1 MGKAM
6 SLLDKTTDILSK
18 ITKLPTDIYGLKHL
32 PTFEPHKL
40 SDDFPPDDTD
50 WLGAPDSHPPLH
62 FTPLDCDALTYAYN
76 KLTSP
81 PKLIVEIGVNRS
93 ESEVSSTSTLLK
105 LKPQECM
112 YIGIDIVDGSA
123 INNFENNVFTLRNNS
138 NEHEKLY
145 QLMNWHNHKQIDF
158 MFVDGWHS
166 VNQVIKEW
174 KYWEKM
180 IANGVM
186 AFHDTNYHP
195 GPVALLDA
203 IDTDIFSVEYFGRGE
218 ADWGVGVVQR
228 L

>member
-1 MGKAM
+1 M
-6 SLLDKTTDILSK
+6 SLLKTNEILSK
-18 ITKLPTDIYGLKHL
+18 ITKTPTDIYGLTHRPSL
-32 PTFEPHKL
+32 EPHI
-40 SDDFPPDDTD
+40 SNDTD
-50 WLGAPDSHPPLH
+50 WLGAPDPEPPFH
-62 FTPLDCDALTYAYN
+62 FTPLDHEALTYAYN
-76 KLTSP
+76 KLTVP

-93 ESEVSSTSTLLK
+93 ESYEISSTSTLLK
-105 LKPQECM
+105 LKSKECM
-112 YIGIDIVDGSA
+112 YIGIDLDDKSA

-138 NEHEKLY
+138 IEHEKLY

-166 VNQVIKEW
+166 VNQIIGEW

-180 IANGVM
+180 IPNGVM

-203 IDTDIFSVEYFGRGE
+203 IDTSIFSVELFGRGE

>member
-1 MGKAM
+1 MT
-6 SLLDKTTDILSK
+6 LINRTTDIISK
-18 ITKLPTDIYGLKHL
+18 ITKLPTDIYGLTHRPSL
-32 PTFEPHKL
+32 EPHI
-40 SDDFPPDDTD
+40 SDDTD
-50 WLGAPDSHPPLH
+50 WLGTPDPEPPLH
-62 FTPLDCDALTYAYN
+62 FTPLDHDALTYAYN

-93 ESEVSSTSTLLK
+93 ESYEVSSTSTLLK

-112 YIGIDIVDGSA
+112 YIGIDLDDKSA
-123 INNFENNVFTLRNNS
+123 INSIEHNIFTIQDDSANY
-138 NEHEKLY
+138 EKLY
-145 QLMNWHNHKQIDF
+145 QLMEWYGHEQIDF

-180 IANGVM
+180 IPNGVM

-203 IDTDIFSVEYFGRGE
+203 IDTSIFSVEYFGLGE

-228 L
+228 FEV

>member
-1 MGKAM
+1 M
-6 SLLDKTTDILSK
+6 SLLERTNDILSK
-18 ITKLPTDIYGLKHL
+18 VSKLPTDIYGLKYRPSL
-32 PTFEPHKL
+32 EPHI
-40 SDDFPPDDTD
+40 SDDTD
-50 WLGAPDSHPPLH
+50 WLGEPTPAPPRH
-62 FTPLDCDALTYAYN
+62 FTDLDHKALEYAYS

-81 PKLIVEIGVNRS
+81 PKFIVEIGVNRS
-93 ESEVSSTSTLLK
+93 ESYEVSSTSTLLK

-112 YIGIDIVDGSA
+112 YVGIDLDDKSK
-123 INNFENNVFTLRNNS
+123 INSIENNIFTLRNDS
-138 NEHEKLY
+138 ADYQMLYKMMDWYGHE
-145 QLMNWHNHKQIDF
+145 QIDF

-180 IANGVM
+180 IPNGVM

-203 IDTDIFSVEYFGRGE
+203 IDTDIFSVEWFGRGE

-228 L
+228 LKV

>member
-1 MGKAM
+1 M
-6 SLLDKTTDILSK
+6 SLINRTNDILSK
-18 ITKLPTDIYGLKHL
+18 VTKLPMDIYGLKYR
-32 PTFEPHKL
+32 PSVEPHI
-40 SDDFPPDDTD
+40 SDDTD
-50 WLGAPDSHPPLH
+50 WLGKPDPEPPFH
-62 FTPLDCDALTYAYN
+62 FTPLNHEALTYAYN

-93 ESEVSSTSTLLK
+93 ESYEVSSTSTLLK

-112 YIGIDIVDGSA
+112 YIGIDLDDKSN
-123 INNFENNVFTLRNNS
+123 INSIENNVFTLRNDS
-138 NEHEKLY
+138 ADYEMLYKMMDWYGHE
-145 QLMNWHNHKQIDF
+145 QIDF

-180 IANGVM
+180 IPNGVM

-203 IDTDIFSVEYFGRGE
+203 IDTDVFSVELFGRGE

-228 L
+228 LKV